1 MRLSRGFSLMEVLV
15 SILILSIG
23 VLGVAALQLSGLQ
36 FSQSSYQT
44 SQSTAVVGD
53 LIDRMRSTPAIE
65 SAAVRSV
72 YTFDTTQD
80 SQPADPGCT
89 SGTGC
94 DAQQLAQHHVRQWWD
109 NVLPLLGDGAS
120 ATVTR
125 SGDVYTVTI
134 TWLDHAESDQRSFVT
149 EVRL

>member
-23 VLGVAALQLSGLQ
+23 ILGVAALQLSGLQ

-44 SQSTAVVGD
+44 TQATAVVGD
-53 LIDRMRSTPAIE
+53 LIDRMRTTPAIE

-80 SQPADPGCT
+80 SQPTDPGCT
-89 SGTGC
+89 SSGC
-94 DAQQLAQHHVRQWWD
+94 NAEQLAQHNVRHWWD
-109 NVLPLLGDGAS
+109 NVLPLLGS
-120 ATVTR
+120 EATAEVTR
-125 SGDVYTVTI
+125 NGDVYTVTI
-134 TWLDHAESDQRSFVT
+134 NWVDHAESDQRSFVT